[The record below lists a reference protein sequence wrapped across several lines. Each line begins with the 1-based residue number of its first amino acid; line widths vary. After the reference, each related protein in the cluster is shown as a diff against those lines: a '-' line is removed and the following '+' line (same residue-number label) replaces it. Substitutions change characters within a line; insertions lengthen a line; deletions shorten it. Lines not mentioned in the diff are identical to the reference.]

1 VHFIIAIPFE
11 VRLIVL
17 FVAGCALGSLC
28 NWAIYRLAY
37 CQRSISPWSALPP
50 EGAAKVRPR
59 RWTDRIP
66 VFGWLGLARE
76 EKLHGRGFWIRP
88 MLVELI
94 TGALM
99 AGLYWWETDHLGLLT
114 PALRQLYAAAGQAAL
129 RADIDYVVHVE
140 YLAHAIVLLF
150 MIVAS
155 LIDADEKTI
164 PDLVTIPGTL
174 VGLALITALP
184 AAMPPQEIA
193 LAAPLG
199 ALWIEPLTLASP
211 NDWPPALAG
220 APSLNSLLIAL
231 GCYWLWCFAL
241 LPRVWRTRHG
251 MKRACAIFTARL
263 VREPF
268 TRFVVGL
275 ATLGTVGIAAVWY
288 DARAAEHWQ
297 GLLTAL
303 VGLAAGGG
311 IVWAVRIVGKLALKR
326 EAMGFGDV
334 TLMAM
339 IGSYVGWQPS
349 LFIFFLAPFAGL
361 LLGIVQWLTHREHEL
376 PYGPFLCLATLF
388 VLMYWA
394 PLWTWAGPLFAI
406 GWLVPAALVACMAL
420 MLLLLTAMRFVRRA

>member
-1 VHFIIAIPFE
+1 MAFILAIPFE
-11 VRLIVL
+11 VRLIIL

-37 CQRSISPWSALPP
+37 TQRSISPWSAPP
-50 EGAAKVRPR
+50 TGAPVRH
-59 RWTDRIP
+59 WTDRIP

-76 EKLHGRGFWIRP
+76 DKLHGRAFWVRP

-94 TGALM
+94 TGALL
-99 AGLYWWETDHLGLLT
+99 AGLYWWETEHLGLLT
-114 PALRQLYAAAGQAAL
+114 PALRQLHAAPGQAAL
-129 RADIDYVVHVE
+129 RATIDYLVHAQ
-140 YLAHAIVLLF
+140 YLAHAILLLF

-174 VGLALITALP
+174 IGLALITALP
-184 AAMPPQEIA
+184 VAMPPQEVA
-193 LAAPLG
+193 LVAPPG
-199 ALWIEPLTLASP
+199 AVWIEPLTLAAP

-220 APSLNSLLIAL
+220 APNLNSLAIAL
-231 GCYWLWCFAL
+231 GCYLLWCFAL

-251 MKRACAIFTARL
+251 LARAWAIFTARL
-263 VREPF
+263 AREPF
-268 TRFVVGL
+268 TKFVAAL
-275 ATLGTVGIAAVWY
+275 ALLGTIAISAVWFTAGAT
-288 DARAAEHWQ
+288 DHWQ
-297 GLLTAL
+297 GLLSSL

-311 IVWAVRIVGKLALKR
+311 IVWAVRVVGHFALRK

-339 IGSYVGWQPS
+339 IGSYLGWQPC

-361 LLGIVQWLTHREHEL
+361 LLGVVQWLSRREHEL

-388 VLMYWA
+388 VLAYWA
-394 PLWTWAGPLFAI
+394 PLWEWAAPLFAI
-406 GWLVPAALVACMAL
+406 GWLVPSALIVCMAL
-420 MLLLLTAMRFVRRA
+420 LLVALTAIRLVRGK